1 MTARMLTEA
10 RTADGGGVK
19 GYSSLLILKALM
31 KEIKRIEESLVPMYA
46 SSVSCPWSSRPL
58 EPEEHDFFIHHYV
71 DYFFGTSTGG
81 FVRS

>member
-1 MTARMLTEA
+1 MLTEA

-31 KEIKRIEESLVPMYA
+31 KEIRTIEKGLLPKYES
-46 SSVSCPWSSRPL
+46 SISCPWSSRQLDPN
-58 EPEEHDFFIHHYV
+58 EPDFLIHHYV